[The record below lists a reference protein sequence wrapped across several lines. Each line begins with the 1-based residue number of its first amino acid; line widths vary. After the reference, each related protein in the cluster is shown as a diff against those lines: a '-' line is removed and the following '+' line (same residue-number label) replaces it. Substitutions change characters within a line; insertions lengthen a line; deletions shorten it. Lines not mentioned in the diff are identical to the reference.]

1 MSTLSGITIPDDLEW
16 VDEFTWSPMAQQIEV
31 ATAGSLIV
39 EESKQLAGR
48 WITLRSWN
56 EGGNYA
62 AVVDHAT
69 VLALKALAE
78 IAREQDDAMVLSIPE
93 SMTAGVYTYRTFDVL
108 FRHAELGFEARPWKH
123 VVPAKN
129 DGADTAKYF
138 ITLRLMAV

>member
-1 MSTLSGITIPDDLEW
+1 MSTLNGIAIPDDMEW
-16 VDEFTWSPMAQQIEV
+16 VDEFEWSPMAQQVEV
-31 ATAGSLIV
+31 ASAGSLIV
-39 EESKQLAGR
+39 EEFKQLAGR

-56 EGGNYA
+56 EGSNYA

-78 IAREQDDAMVLSIPE
+78 IARGQSDAMVLSIPD
-93 SMTAGVYTYRTFDVL
+93 SMAGGVITYRTFNVL
-108 FRHAELGFEARPWKH
+108 FRHTELGFEARPWKH

-129 DGADTAKYF
+129 DGADTAKYL